1 MNDNRLEELIRKA
14 VQDNNEPDF
23 NRMWSKI
30 NHTIGVVEKKQHKKT
45 KRSFFR
51 KTWFKVAASIAIILF
66 ASLIISST
74 TRIGETFPF
83 PFSQTGSASYQ

>member
-23 NRMWSKI
+23 NRMWSKD
-30 NHTIGVVEKKQHKKT
+30 HTIGVVEKKQHKKT
-45 KRSFFR
+45 KRSFSQ
-51 KTWFKVAASIAIILF
+51 KTWFKVATSIAIILF